1 MNDTIDGK
9 VDETSQIPA
18 FRSALDD
25 ESVFPPS
32 FSHVATASS
41 LSLISSLFITVRF
54 HPARCRQEAG
64 KTSLPARRPA
74 AVSMGVI
81 SKIFLNNHL
90 NVHHS
95 NSNFMW

>member
-32 FSHVATASS
+32 FSHVATASL
-41 LSLISSLFITVRF
+41 LSLVSSLFITVRF

-74 AVSMGVI
+74 AQTIGP
-81 SKIFLNNHL
+81 
-90 NVHHS
+90 
-95 NSNFMW
+95 